1 MNRTVKT
8 VFAAALA
15 IAAGASFAQS
25 SRNIPTSWA
34 NEDMSVNTYVNTRAQ
49 VQAEL
54 AAARA
59 NGQMDTF
66 DNLAYLKQ
74 ERVGNPVA
82 PILAKVREGAQAV
95 AATQTSGLTREQVR
109 AELDAAR
116 RSGEFNPFD
125 NLAYMNS
132 TGARSA
138 KVAPPAV
145 AANGR

>member
-1 MNRTVKT
+1 MNRTAKT
-8 VFAAALA
+8 VIAAALA
-15 IAAGASFAQS
+15 IVAGASFAQS
-25 SRNIPTSWA
+25 SRNIPTTWA

-59 NGQMDTF
+59 DGRLDTF

-82 PILAKVREGAQAV
+82 PILAKVREGAQAI
-95 AATQTSGLTREQVR
+95 AATQTGGLSREQVR
-109 AELDAAR
+109 ADLDAAR
-116 RSGEFNPFD
+116 RSGELNPFD

-132 TGARSA
+132 GSAPSAR
-138 KVAPPAV
+138 V
-145 AANGR
+145 AAPALARR